1 MPGTPSKLGPSQ
13 SLQHW
18 EFKHQGAPR
27 CLKHRASAPGFWRA
41 GWMLVLRVIFF
52 RVIVAFCFLG
62 GGTFEIKDRLIPVDA
77 LATGL

>member
-1 MPGTPSKLGPSQ
+1 VPETSG
-13 SLQHW
+13 
-18 EFKHQGAPR
+18 ERPR
-27 CLKHRASAPGFWRA
+27 ILAR